1 MTRSPQPA
9 PSPPDDGVDGRLN
22 RFVYGLYAGAG
33 RPGGEQAAP
42 GAIVS
47 DAGLVDAILR
57 APDRFQKNFS
67 LIAALGHSRFSTNG
81 EEWRQR
87 RDLTQPVY
95 ARAGVPGNRATVAAT
110 YAEALEACAELTP
123 QAVQRA
129 LLLASTR
136 IFFLAFGCNVATE
149 PLLDVFARA
158 RRVLKQ
164 LQYYSWVVP
173 TAGQASLMA
182 VEVKC
187 LFADFEREVARA
199 PELQKLVQ
207 GLQRS
212 GGNIDNFAALEEI
225 LMNVLAGIE
234 TTAATLS
241 FAIDR
246 LGIDARVQRRL
257 RDEVDAG
264 AGPYLDCF
272 INETMRYFPPIPF
285 VVRQATADTAIGG
298 TEFKQ
303 GKLLVLSVVGV
314 HHDPRFWR
322 EPEIFDSA
330 RAEFIDD
337 SYDRRAFLPFLAGP
351 RMCGG
356 AKLAGLEL
364 REGLKAFIRRFN
376 VERQGDEIQFDYG
389 VTLRPNSWDRVTI
402 SRRTAN

>member
-1 MTRSPQPA
+1 
-9 PSPPDDGVDGRLN
+9 
-22 RFVYGLYAGAG
+22 
-33 RPGGEQAAP
+33 
-42 GAIVS
+42 
-47 DAGLVDAILR
+47 
-57 APDRFQKNFS
+57 
-67 LIAALGHSRFSTNG
+67 
-81 EEWRQR
+81 
-87 RDLTQPVY
+87 
-95 ARAGVPGNRATVAAT
+95 
-110 YAEALEACAELTP
+110 
-123 QAVQRA
+123 
-129 LLLASTR
+129 
-136 IFFLAFGCNVATE
+136 
-149 PLLDVFARA
+149 
-158 RRVLKQ
+158 
-164 LQYYSWVVP
+164 
-173 TAGQASLMA
+173 
-182 VEVKC
+182 
-187 LFADFEREVARA
+187 FADFEREVARA